1 MDNLKRI
8 VYTYVVRL
16 REKISKGEIEMKKKN
31 QVRMD
36 KFMWSVGDLKVI
48 TPKTDKTENKEQGG
62 SKNDK
67 RDDTTSNQRQSRGY

>member
-1 MDNLKRI
+1 
-8 VYTYVVRL
+8 
-16 REKISKGEIEMKKKN
+16 MKKKN